1 MKILVVGGTG
11 HIGSYLVPRLAREG
25 HRVSVVARTPHPQY
39 AEERLGWGS
48 VEWIQAD
55 RRQEEASGAWADR
68 MAALEA
74 DAVVDLIAYTPE
86 QNRVMVEAF
95 RGRISH
101 FLHCGTIWA
110 YGPTER
116 APYEEHFPRRPVTRY
131 GIDKAQ
137 IEADLMTAWR
147 HQGFPATVVHPGHIS
162 GRRWLPIDPQGSR
175 HGVEVYRR
183 LATGQVVHLPD
194 TGLATLHHVH
204 GDDVAQVFQRALQH
218 PERSLG
224 ESFSA
229 VAPYALSLVG
239 CCRCVAA
246 LFGREP
252 ELAFTPLAD
261 LRAMVGDASWETI
274 ESHVIHSP
282 CSSPAKGGRLLGYVP
297 RYTTEQIYAECL
309 EHLLESGQLAP

>member
-1 MKILVVGGTG
+1 MKVLVMGGTG
-11 HIGSYLVPRLAREG
+11 HIGSYLVPRLVQEG
-25 HRVSVVARTPHPQY
+25 HHVSVVARNPHPQY
-39 AEERLGWGS
+39 AEERLGWGP

-55 RRQEEASGAWADR
+55 RREGESDGTWSRR
-68 MAALEA
+68 MAGLEA
-74 DAVVDLIAYTPE
+74 DAVVDLIAFTPE

-95 RGRISH
+95 KGRISH

-116 APYEEHFPRRPVTRY
+116 APYEECFPRRPTTQY

-137 IEADLMTAWR
+137 IEADLHSAWR
-147 HQGFPATVVHPGHIS
+147 QEGFPATVVHPGHIS

-204 GDDVAQVFQRALQH
+204 GDDVAQVFHRALQR
-218 PERSLG
+218 PERALG

-239 CCRCVAA
+239 CCRCVAG

-252 ELAFTPLAD
+252 ELAFVPLAE
-261 LRAMVGDASWETI
+261 LRAIVGDESCDII
-274 ESHVIHSP
+274 ESHVTHSP
-282 CSSPAKGGRLLGYVP
+282 CSSVAKGERLLGYVP
-297 RYTTEQIYAECL
+297 RYTTEQIYAESI
-309 EHLLESGQLAP
+309 EYLLESGQLDL